1 VRARVRVEK
10 AWERG
15 SDISPSSGEILE
27 RRQPEEGGSDQL
39 CQFMV
44 ESGMRRTHELAK
56 AQLGIFGLDAI
67 FGFFFSKVVRGTWM
81 ARLGFA

>member
-1 VRARVRVEK
+1 MRARVRVEK

-15 SDISPSSGEILE
+15 SDISPSSGEILK
-27 RRQPEEGGSDQL
+27 RRQPVKGGSDQL
-39 CQFMV
+39 YHFMR
-44 ESGMRRTHELAK
+44 ERGMGVTHELAK

-67 FGFFFSKVVRGTWM
+67 FGFFFLKVVRGTWM